1 MDLALSFR
9 KDTVEWDRKKVI
21 STKPTSPAQET
32 LAISKITDVI
42 TRLAS
47 YCRECRDSCS

>member
-1 MDLALSFR
+1 MDLALSFWR
-9 KDTVEWDRKKVI
+9 ENVEWDRKKGT

-32 LAISKITDVI
+32 LAISRITDVI

-47 YCRECRDSCS
+47 YCKECRDSCS